1 MPKMATL
8 QVPSVPT
15 TPEAGM
21 FAVRIPSFKTA
32 NAPQMGTGFT
42 SAKPPRPRSTDDSIM
57 MNRVAT
63 TLDKACSNTLAS
75 LWQQLRHWPQ
85 FETTMAPLL

>member
-21 FAVRIPSFKTA
+21 FAVRIPTFKTA

-42 SAKPPRPRSTDDSIM
+42 TTKKKPPRPRSTDDNIM
-57 MNRVAT
+57 MNRVAI
-63 TLDKACSNTLAS
+63 TLDKACSN
-75 LWQQLRHWPQ
+75 
-85 FETTMAPLL
+85 F